1 MEQKSSENKKTI
13 EEVGVDDAP
22 NGGKAAWSVVFGCFC
37 GMFAIYGVNYS
48 WGLFL
53 RHYNQYVYV
62 NQMTK
67 LSWIGSICIA
77 LFFIIGP
84 INEWVV
90 CKLGYTK
97 MLCIATILCPLALML
112 ASISHEIWHLYLTQ
126 GVMFGLGASFV
137 WFPCISAP
145 QEWFSSRRGLAIGLT
160 MCGSGVG
167 GLIMSNISQA
177 IILALD
183 YRWALRISGF
193 ITFFFLV
200 LATIFVR
207 APSRKKKEEEK
218 SVKNMLLR
226 QKELLKNFQFD
237 ILLLVGFITTFGYL
251 VPSFLLPS
259 YANSLHLNPWIGTNL
274 SAIMSAINAV
284 SKLVNGFTSDRIGRV
299 NVLFLCTFLSGIFSL
314 CIWTNAHSEA
324 TIWVFAVLYGFFG
337 AGYLTLFP
345 ASLPQVAG
353 YENITPANGLLYF
366 TNTFGY
372 LFGTPIASAIINRS
386 QPPNYTYAAVWGGLL
401 MAIGGLFCLVLRVMR
416 AGWNPLVKV

>member
-1 MEQKSSENKKTI
+1 MNVEELLTDFNWKANGSAAVLEKQLLGELHALEAANVHAVIQSDERVRSIVDHIDKSLAELDSMESWLSLYAAELNSMGDDIREI
-13 EEVGVDDAP
+13 EIQNRALQIL
-22 NGGKAAWSVVFGCFC
+22 NT
-37 GMFAIYGVNYS
+37 
-48 WGLFL
+48 
-53 RHYNQYVYV
+53 NQ
-62 NQMTK
+62 
-67 LSWIGSICIA
+67 
-77 LFFIIGP
+77 
-84 INEWVV
+84 
-90 CKLGYTK
+90 
-97 MLCIATILCPLALML
+97 LALMSEL
-112 ASISHEIWHLYLTQ
+112 DNLLIWHLYLTQ